1 MTPEDTIIFGT
12 PGSGGFDEVPGAQVG
27 PYKLISP
34 LGEGGFGS
42 VWLAERRHP
51 FVQRVA
57 LKLVKAG
64 MDSKAVVARFDQER
78 QALAVMNHPGIAKV
92 FDGGL
97 TAQGRPYFA
106 MEYVKGEPITEFC
119 DRVKLSI
126 DERLK
131 LFEQACEAVQHAHLK
146 GIVHRDLKPG
156 NVLAFMVEGEGAKL
170 KVIDFGVAKAM
181 SQRMTEHTIFTE
193 TGQMIGTP
201 EYMSPEQADP
211 TGGDIDTRSDIY
223 SLGVLLYELLVGATP
238 FDSKELRKKAYGEIQ
253 RTIREQ
259 DPPSPSARLST
270 ISTKDREAVS
280 RIESARKLRASDLV
294 RRLRGELEW
303 IPQKAMRKEPQHR
316 YQTAMALAEDVRN
329 YLQGKPIAAAPESSA
344 YRMRKYVRRNRGL
357 VIGVGAVMTALVVG
371 LGVATWQWRV
381 AADQRVVAET
391 ARQDA
396 VTAKEAAMA
405 SEAKAVEQVEHSND
419 LLGVI
424 ATGGALDA
432 VRRND
437 LSGARRDLALLKQLG
452 RDERFAARL
461 ATAWNDQSISEPLR
475 GHESLSQVSSLAF
488 SPDGKTLAIGSHDK
502 SIRLWDTS
510 TWKAIGEPLRGHE
523 GWIMSIA
530 FSPDGKTLASG
541 SDDETI
547 RLWDVSTWKAI
558 GEPLRRH
565 EGWIMSI
572 AFSPDGKTLASGAGS
587 ICLWDTSTW
596 KAIGEPLRGHVSWAY
611 IKSLAFS
618 PDGKTLA
625 SGSSGYTIRL
635 WETSTWKVIG
645 EPLRGHENQ
654 VRSLAFSPDGKT
666 LASASDGVTLASGSG
681 VSTMFLWDT
690 STWKAIGEPLR
701 GYAGDGVPSLAFS
714 PDGQTMACAN
724 FDSTIRLWDTFTWKA
739 IGEPLRGHDAAVWS
753 VAFSPDGK
761 TLVSQSDDNTIRLWD
776 TSTWMAISE
785 PLRGHGQMV
794 TSLAFS
800 PDGKTLASGSY
811 DNTIRLWDTSTWKA
825 IGEPL
830 RGHDDTVTSVAFS
843 PDGKTL
849 ASGSDDYT
857 IRLWEISTWK
867 AIGEPLRGHGDGVT
881 SLAFSPDGKTLASG
895 SAFRT
900 YGKTLASGSN
910 GNTIRLWDTST
921 WKAIGEPLR
930 AHDHGVTS
938 LAFSPDGKM
947 LASGSEDNT
956 ISSWDTS
963 TWKAIGEPLRAHDH
977 KVTSLAFSPDGRTLA
992 SGSGDSTIRLWDTST
1007 WKAIGEPLRGHDHGV
1022 TSLAFSSDGKTLA
1035 SGSRHSPICLWDTST
1050 WKAIGEPLRGH
1061 NNEVTSL
1068 AFSPDGKTL
1077 ANASADN
1084 TIRVWSGVPIRE
1096 QYLPY
1101 RERMNQVS
1109 RVRSELVDRIAAVDN
1124 SIVAVDAFAAEVR
1137 ADPRFTGDLR
1147 IPALIVVGEVALA
1160 RQAETDRLVGECKD
1174 AYLQNP
1180 KDWPL
1185 VLQRLAKVAPED
1197 IVWRDYPDFW
1207 NEVVC
1212 AGLTEL
1218 PPDSPMRDL
1227 KLLLKYAGRAVKI
1240 SKRADGASLDTLA
1253 RAHWELG
1260 DKGKALDVQREAVT
1274 VSAAALETNPGSQGT
1289 AIHAQIEARLE
1300 LYESLPA
1307 GAALPK
1313 AAAPDTPA
1321 STPIP

>member
-238 FDSKELRKKAYGEIQ
+238 FDGKELRKKAYGEIQ

-316 YQTAMALAEDVRN
+316 YQTAIALAEDVRN

-357 VIGVGAVMTALVVG
+357 VVGVGAVMTALVVG

-381 AADQRVVAET
+381 AES
-391 ARQDA
+391 ARQDE
-396 VTAKEAAMA
+396 VTAKEAAVASEAKADGARAAADRDRLKAVA
-405 SEAKAVEQVEHSND
+405 SEAKAVEQSERSND

-437 LSGARRDLALLKQLG
+437 ISGARRDLALLKQLG

-461 ATAWNDQSISEPLR
+461 ARAWSDQSIGETPRL
-475 GHESLSQVSSLAF
+475 HEGAVISVAF
-488 SPDGKTLAIGSHDK
+488 SPDGKTLASAGDKTGASAGDNTIRLWDTSNWKAIGEPLRGHESYVWSVAFSPDGK
-502 SIRLWDTS
+502 TLASGSDDRTIRLWDTS
-510 TWKAIGEPLRGHE
+510 TWKAIGEPLRGNDNRVT
-523 GWIMSIA
+523 SIA
-530 FSPDGKTLASG
+530 FSPDGKMLASG
-541 SDDETI
+541 
-547 RLWDVSTWKAI
+547 
-558 GEPLRRH
+558 
-565 EGWIMSI
+565 
-572 AFSPDGKTLASGAGS
+572 
-587 ICLWDTSTW
+587 
-596 KAIGEPLRGHVSWAY
+596 
-611 IKSLAFS
+611 
-618 PDGKTLA
+618 
-625 SGSSGYTIRL
+625 
-635 WETSTWKVIG
+635 
-645 EPLRGHENQ
+645 
-654 VRSLAFSPDGKT
+654 
-666 LASASDGVTLASGSG
+666 
-681 VSTMFLWDT
+681 
-690 STWKAIGEPLR
+690 
-701 GYAGDGVPSLAFS
+701 
-714 PDGQTMACAN
+714 
-724 FDSTIRLWDTFTWKA
+724 
-739 IGEPLRGHDAAVWS
+739 
-753 VAFSPDGK
+753 
-761 TLVSQSDDNTIRLWD
+761 SDDNTIRLWD
-776 TSTWMAISE
+776 TSTWTASGE
-785 PLRGHGQMV
+785 PLRGHVMV

-800 PDGKTLASGSY
+800 PDGKTLASGSGDKSIRLWDTSTRNAIGEPLRGHDEWVTCLAFSPDGKTLASGCY
-811 DNTIRLWDTSTWKA
+811 DSTIKLWDTSTWKASGEPLRGHAGWITSIAFSPDGKTLASGSYDKTIRLWDTSTWKA

-830 RGHDDTVTSVAFS
+830 RGHDGTV
-843 PDGKTL
+843 G
-849 ASGSDDYT
+849 
-857 IRLWEISTWK
+857 
-867 AIGEPLRGHGDGVT
+867 

-895 SAFRT
+895 SSDKTIRLWYPSIWKAIGEPLRGHDRTVVSLAFSPD
-900 YGKTLASGSN
+900 GKALASGSSDK
-910 GNTIRLWDTST
+910 TIRLWDTCT

-930 AHDHGVTS
+930 GHDDTVTS
-938 LAFSPDGKM
+938 VAFRPDGK
-947 LASGSEDNT
+947 
-956 ISSWDTS
+956 
-963 TWKAIGEPLRAHDH
+963 
-977 KVTSLAFSPDGRTLA
+977 TLA
-992 SGSGDSTIRLWDTST
+992 SGSQDKTIRLWDTST
-1007 WKAIGEPLRGHDHGV
+1007 WKAIGEPLRGHADYV
-1022 TSLAFSSDGKTLA
+1022 TSVAFSPDGKTLA
-1035 SGSRHSPICLWDTST
+1035 SASWDKTIRLWDTST
-1050 WKAIGEPLRGH
+1050 WKAINSIAFSPEI
-1061 NNEVTSL
+1061 

-1077 ANASADN
+1077 ASASYDN
-1084 TIRVWSGVPIRE
+1084 SIRFWDTSTWKASGEPLRGHEGSITSIAFSPDGKTLASKGLDGTVRLWDTSAWKAIGEPLRGDYLPDTSVAFSPDGKTLASTNYDTTIRLWSGVPVRE

-1124 SIVAVDAFAAEVR
+1124 TIAAVEAFAAEVR

-1147 IPALIVVGEVALA
+1147 IPALIVVGEVALE
-1160 RQAETDRLVGECKD
+1160 RQDETDRVVRECKR
-1174 AYLQNP
+1174 AYDQKQ

-1185 VLQRLAKVAPED
+1185 VLQRLAKFAPEEIAQLD
-1197 IVWRDYPDFW
+1197 SKFW
-1207 NEVVC
+1207 NGVAW

-1218 PPDSPMRDL
+1218 PPDSPARDL
-1227 KLLLKYAGRAVKI
+1227 KLLLQYAERAVKI
-1240 SKRADGASLDTLA
+1240 SYRTDGASLDTLA

-1260 DKGKALDVQREAVT
+1260 DKAKAIEVQREAVT

-1289 AIHAQIEARLE
+1289 AMHAQIEATLK

-1313 AAAPDTPA
+1313 VAAPDTSAP
-1321 STPIP
+1321 TPIP